1 MNEITVKEFMKRA
14 GESVSEGFIQGIL
27 GAENENLEKSKQ
39 KLIYEKSL
47 YLQDVKNKIEVLEQK
62 IDDGIITRKEI
73 IDLHGLYKIKKK
85 TDEDIDKLYSID
97 WGSDDGSKD

>member
-1 MNEITVKEFMKRA
+1 MNET
-14 GESVSEGFIQGIL
+14 L
-27 GAENENLEKSKQ
+27 KQ
-39 KLIYEKSL
+39 KLKCFASSIVGGIKGALGIKSPSRVMAGEVGKFIPFYEKTL

-85 TDEDIDKLYSID
+85 TEEDIDKLYSID
-97 WGSDDGSKD
+97 

>member
-27 GAENENLEKSKQ
+27 AAENENLEKLKQ
-39 KLIYEKSL
+39 KLIYEKTF

-62 IDDGIITRKEI
+62 IDDGILTEREEEI
-73 IDLHGLYKIKKK
+73 LRGLYKIKKK
-85 TDEDIDKLYSID
+85 TEEDIDKLYSID
-97 WGSDDGSKD
+97 

>member
-14 GESVSEGFIQGIL
+14 GESASKGFIQGIL
-27 GAENENLEKSKQ
+27 GAENEHETLGKLKQ

-47 YLQDVKNKIEVLEQK
+47 YLQDIKNKIEVLEQK

-73 IDLHGLYKIKKK
+73 IDLHGLYKIKNK
-85 TDEDIDKLYSID
+85 TEEDIDKLYSID
-97 WGSDDGSKD
+97 